1 MSGPKNYIDT
11 SDWLSPELRNVTD
24 KFNILR
30 RTIGENHPDEIG
42 YMEDGV
48 WKTNL
53 NEANSDYNIVNEWLN
68 DTLQNETYPSKAIL
82 LTANKLWRKYNR

>member
-1 MSGPKNYIDT
+1 
-11 SDWLSPELRNVTD
+11 
-24 KFNILR
+24 
-30 RTIGENHPDEIG
+30 
-42 YMEDGV
+42 MEDGV